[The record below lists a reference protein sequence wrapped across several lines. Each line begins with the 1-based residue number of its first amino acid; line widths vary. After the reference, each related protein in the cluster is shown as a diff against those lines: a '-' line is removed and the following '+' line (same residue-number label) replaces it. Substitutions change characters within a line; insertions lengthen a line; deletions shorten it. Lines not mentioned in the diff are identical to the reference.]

1 MDDLDNLLPRCETF
15 HDVCA
20 HGAVFDVSY
29 KAFDDFIVDI
39 GFQQSHTHFAE
50 HVFNILF
57 ADLTLAFE
65 LGEGILQSFA

>member
-1 MDDLDNLLPRCETF
+1 M
-15 HDVCA
+15 A
-20 HGAVFDVSY
+20 Y